1 MLGFHPDA
9 VICLRPLSLT
19 NHTFSVSI
27 ARLKIES
34 RQNSCSSSSSSA
46 VWREEEGGVCLHSQL
61 PFSNL
66 SLLLLLLSSSLPS
79 AYLCPSLHHLL
90 NPPTEQPLNPNPSYI
105 CIGLTALMK
114 SLPPSL
120 PSVSPLLRK
129 APPPP
134 SSSSSGK
141 EGRRA
146 QNLSSHKSRT
156 EDVSPPSHITVT
168 YSWWEWELQ

>member
-34 RQNSCSSSSSSA
+34 RQNSCSSSSA

-134 SSSSSGK
+134 PPLARKGG
-141 EGRRA
+141 GRKTCPPTKAGQRMF
-146 QNLSSHKSRT
+146 HPPPT
-156 EDVSPPSHITVT
+156 SP
-168 YSWWEWELQ
+168 